1 MDKIKEVFDTLS
13 RTVTQMSQSENYSTK
28 PRSIKLLMYISDAP
42 LGDTIKSSFDRI
54 QESIRNSEF
63 AEGRIDTS
71 FLPGSQEQKTIS
83 KALSETCMV
92 GADLIGEDL
101 NVSSDKSSAEL
112 MRKFAKVQSSIAEA
126 RTAYVHLMSWS
137 TSVS

>member
-1 MDKIKEVFDTLS
+1 MDKIKEVFDILS
-13 RTVTQMSQSENYSTK
+13 RTVTQMSQSENYSTY
-28 PRSIKLLMYISDAP
+28 PHYGDVTYIADAP

-112 MRKFAKVQSSIAEA
+112 MRKFGKVQSNIAEA
-126 RTAYVHLMSWS
+126 RTAYVHIMLWQ
-137 TSVS
+137 TSNS